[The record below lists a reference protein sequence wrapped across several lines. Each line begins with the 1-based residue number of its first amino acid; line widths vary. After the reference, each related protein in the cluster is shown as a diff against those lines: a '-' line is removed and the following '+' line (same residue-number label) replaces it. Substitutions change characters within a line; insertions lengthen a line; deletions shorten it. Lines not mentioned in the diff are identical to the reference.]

1 MTIATLARTIRHLTP
16 QARTRLFEEIR
27 PTVEDY
33 LLAKVA
39 CDRFRKAGTKR
50 VSWHALRS

>member
-16 QARTRLFEEIR
+16 QARTRIFEEIR